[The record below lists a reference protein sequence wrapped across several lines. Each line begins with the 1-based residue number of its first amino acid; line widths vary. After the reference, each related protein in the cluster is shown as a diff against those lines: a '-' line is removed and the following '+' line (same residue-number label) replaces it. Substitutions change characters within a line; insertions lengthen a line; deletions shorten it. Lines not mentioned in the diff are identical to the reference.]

1 MSILVG
7 YSLYLDLKRTVGGFL
22 AMRHVAARA
31 GALRGLQRGGSFIEL
46 TLIDQDIDLGKTV
59 GAVES
64 ESHAIGYIARLPIGH
79 DHGQVFLQLSEVGV
93 SSRAVFRGEVL
104 VEIGRGGGI
113 AFHPTLIFR

>member
-79 DHGQVFLQLSEVGV
+79 DPVQVFLQRSDGGMA
-93 SSRAVFRGEVL
+93 SRAVL
-104 VEIGRGGGI
+104 GGQG
-113 AFHPTLIFR
+113 LISIRP